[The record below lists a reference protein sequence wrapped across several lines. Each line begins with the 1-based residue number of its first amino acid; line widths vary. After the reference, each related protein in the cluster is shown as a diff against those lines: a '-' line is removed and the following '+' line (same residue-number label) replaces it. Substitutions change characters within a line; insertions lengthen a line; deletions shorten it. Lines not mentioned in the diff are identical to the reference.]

1 DSPLPDFLRMGM
13 HAEVEYPGLH
23 LVHATLV
30 EKGDLA
36 ICGLGEGH
44 APEQFGDSELFTRT
58 MAEYH
63 LRPFAASSRPNK
75 VLLLAA
81 PPPGSLVG
89 DAGCQLSGELLDTY
103 HPRLCVVGGTSERRG
118 WERVARTL
126 TVNPGAL
133 AEGWA
138 AWVDWTRPADDQV
151 EILNLRD
158 LEASK
163 IAVEVGVC
171 D

>member
-1 DSPLPDFLRMGM
+1 MRRFLACSGIHSRAKGIDWLKRAVEIRRPHCILFAGGILDISRQYAAGPTPWGLTRADAVFMEKFFHAVGSLGVFSAIIPGPVDSPLPDFLRMGM

-63 LRPFAASSRPNK
+63 LRPFAASS
-75 VLLLAA
+75 
-81 PPPGSLVG
+81 
-89 DAGCQLSGELLDTY
+89 
-103 HPRLCVVGGTSERRG
+103 
-118 WERVARTL
+118 
-126 TVNPGAL
+126 
-133 AEGWA
+133 
-138 AWVDWTRPADDQV
+138 
-151 EILNLRD
+151 
-158 LEASK
+158 
-163 IAVEVGVC
+163 
-171 D
+171 